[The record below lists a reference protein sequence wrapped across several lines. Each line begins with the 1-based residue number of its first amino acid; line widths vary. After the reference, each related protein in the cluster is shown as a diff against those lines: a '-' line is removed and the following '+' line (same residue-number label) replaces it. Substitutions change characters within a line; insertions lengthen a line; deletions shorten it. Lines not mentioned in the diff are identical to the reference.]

1 MRYLLDTNACITM
14 LNGTSQRLAAQL
26 RRRRTNDI
34 GLPSVVAFE
43 LYYGA
48 FKSAKPEQ
56 NLRLLE
62 KVPFEVISLDEAD
75 AREAG
80 EIRSRLEARGQP
92 IGPFDLLIAGQARC
106 RRLTLITANTR
117 EFQRVDG
124 LDCQDWTLSSA
135 EGQH

>member
-1 MRYLLDTNACITM
+1 MRYLLDTNACINM
-14 LNGTSQRLAAQL
+14 LNRTSQPLAAQL
-26 RRRRTNDI
+26 RRHRPKDI

-62 KVPFEVISLDEAD
+62 KVPFEVIPLDEAD

-124 LDCQDWTLSSA
+124 LDCQYWTLSNA

>member
-1 MRYLLDTNACITM
+1 MRYLLDTSACITM
-14 LNGTSQRLAAQL
+14 LNGTSQMLATQL
-26 RRRRTNDI
+26 RRHRPKDI

-62 KVPFEVISLDEAD
+62 KMPFEVISLDEAD

-80 EIRSRLEARGQP
+80 EIRSRFEARGQP

-124 LDCQDWTLSSA
+124 LNCKDWTLSIT
-135 EGQH
+135 